1 MGTEARTMHFPCITN
16 KTYVYLWTHG
26 QFQQEQVEWDD
37 VNKLLQHHGFKP
49 VFFADPVENRN
60 LTDLVLLDKKS
71 ANELRMT
78 LRMML
83 MDSERRQALIQ
94 ELVKSNNKLKEEV
107 QKHMSHAARQSQ
119 RATELQG
126 LLDEVKG
133 RVQHLEESCLGKA
146 VQQHSLTQQL
156 QKESKEA
163 KRRYLLLEKKVVSLE
178 EETAQLRKKLYLT
191 VKEEEQRLTR
201 QSRLQESKHLDQATK
216 RTSASVCPSFKT
228 ILKTHQD
235 QQKESSSH
243 IQELEEEVERLKSEL
258 DTRCRS
264 DLTGS
269 TMEQSKTSRQRVQYH
284 HLLTEINTLVINP
297 RLQQY
302 QRWPRESE
310 EAEFQAVL
318 PTLEQWSQQLHML
331 RDLHSR
337 LNKLSA
343 TLMPLQPC
351 DVDAKTLKVED
362 MMLLVEALL
371 ENASSDDKQKLR
383 SPTRYT
389 LASMVAHFQKLF
401 DVPSLSGVYPRM
413 NEVYTRLGE
422 MTNTMRNLQNVLDL
436 DSKASPTEVV
446 DQVSRLVSL
455 DPGLGRADIDSI
467 IIKVKQH
474 DEFFPAFH
482 NLVTEILKILG
493 VSHLDDILPA
503 LQSLK
508 QAAQ

>member
-1 MGTEARTMHFPCITN
+1 MKP
-16 KTYVYLWTHG
+16 
-26 QFQQEQVEWDD
+26 QEQVEWDD

-83 MDSERRQALIQ
+83 MDSERRQTLIQ
-94 ELVKSNNKLKEEV
+94 ELVKSNNQLKEEV
-107 QKHMSHAARQSQ
+107 QKHMSHAAQQSQ

-126 LLDEVKG
+126 LLDEVKS
-133 RVQHLEESCLGKA
+133 RVQQLEERCLGKA
-146 VQQHSLTQQL
+146 VQQHSHTQQL
-156 QKESKEA
+156 QKENKEA
-163 KRRYLLLEKKVVSLE
+163 KRRYLLLEKKVANLE

-191 VKEEEQRLTR
+191 VKEEEQRLAR

-216 RTSASVCPSFKT
+216 RTSASVSPSFKT
-228 ILKTHQD
+228 MLKTYQD
-235 QQKESSSH
+235 QQNESSSR
-243 IQELEEEVERLKSEL
+243 IQELEEEVERLKTEL

-264 DLTGS
+264 DITGNS
-269 TMEQSKTSRQRVQYH
+269 RDQTKTSRQWVQYH

-297 RLQQY
+297 RLHQY
-302 QRWPRESE
+302 QHRPRELE

-318 PTLEQWSQQLHML
+318 PTLELWSQQLHML
-331 RDLHSR
+331 RDLHCR

-351 DVDAKTLKVED
+351 AVDAKALKVED

-371 ENASSDDKQKLR
+371 ENASSDDKQLR

-422 MTNTMRNLQNVLDL
+422 LTNTMRNLQNVLDL

-446 DQVSRLVSL
+446 NQVSRLVL
-455 DPGLGRADIDSI
+455 VDPGLGQADIDSI

-493 VSHLDDILPA
+493 VNHLDDILPA

-508 QAAQ
+508 QMAQ

>member
-1 MGTEARTMHFPCITN
+1 MEVASHLSDVKKMKP
-16 KTYVYLWTHG
+16 
-26 QFQQEQVEWDD
+26 QEQVEWDD

-83 MDSERRQALIQ
+83 MDSERRQTLIQ
-94 ELVKSNNKLKEEV
+94 EVVKSNNQLKEEV
-107 QKHMSHAARQSQ
+107 QKHMSHAAQQSQ
-119 RATELQG
+119 RAAELQG
-126 LLDEVKG
+126 LLDEVKS
-133 RVQHLEESCLGKA
+133 RVQHLEERCLGKA
-146 VQQHSLTQQL
+146 AQQL
-156 QKESKEA
+156 QKENKEA
-163 KRRYLLLEKKVVSLE
+163 KMRRYLLLEKKVVSLE

-201 QSRLQESKHLDQATK
+201 QSRLQQSKHLDQATK
-216 RTSASVCPSFKT
+216 RTSASVSPSFKT

-235 QQKESSSH
+235 QQKEGSSR
-243 IQELEEEVERLKSEL
+243 IQELEEEVQRLKTEL

-264 DLTGS
+264 DLTGN
-269 TMEQSKTSRQRVQYH
+269 TMDQSKTSRQRVQYH

-310 EAEFQAVL
+310 EAEFQVVL
-318 PTLEQWSQQLHML
+318 PTLEQWSQQLLMF
-331 RDLHSR
+331 RDLQSR

-343 TLMPLQPC
+343 TLMPLHPC
-351 DVDAKTLKVED
+351 DADAKTLKVED

-371 ENASSDDKQKLR
+371 ENASSDDKQLR

-482 NLVTEILKILG
+482 NLVTEILKLLG

-508 QAAQ
+508 QTAQ

>member
-1 MGTEARTMHFPCITN
+1 MKP
-16 KTYVYLWTHG
+16 
-26 QFQQEQVEWDD
+26 QEQVEWDD

-83 MDSERRQALIQ
+83 MDSERRQTLIQ
-94 ELVKSNNKLKEEV
+94 ELVKSNNQLKEEV
-107 QKHMSHAARQSQ
+107 QKHMSHAAQQSQ

-126 LLDEVKG
+126 LLDEVKS
-133 RVQHLEESCLGKA
+133 RVQHLEERCLGKA
-146 VQQHSLTQQL
+146 VQQHSHTQQL
-156 QKESKEA
+156 QKENKEA
-163 KRRYLLLEKKVVSLE
+163 KRRYLLLEKKVANLE

-191 VKEEEQRLTR
+191 VKEEQQRLTQ

-216 RTSASVCPSFKT
+216 RTSVSPSFKT
-228 ILKTHQD
+228 ILKTYQD
-235 QQKESSSH
+235 QQKESRSR
-243 IQELEEEVERLKSEL
+243 IQELEEEVEWLKTEL
-258 DTRCRS
+258 DTSTLIRCRS
-264 DLTGS
+264 DLTGNS
-269 TMEQSKTSRQRVQYH
+269 RDQSKTSRQWVQYH
-284 HLLTEINTLVINP
+284 HLLTEINTLIINP
-297 RLQQY
+297 RLHQY

-318 PTLEQWSQQLHML
+318 PTLDQWSQQLHML
-331 RDLHSR
+331 RDLHCG

-351 DVDAKTLKVED
+351 HADAKALKVED

-371 ENASSDDKQKLR
+371 ENASSDDKQLR

-436 DSKASPTEVV
+436 DSKASPTELVN
-446 DQVSRLVSL
+446 QVSRLVSL
-455 DPGLGRADIDSI
+455 DPGLGQADIDSI

-493 VSHLDDILPA
+493 VRHLDDILPA

-508 QAAQ
+508 QTAQ

>member
-1 MGTEARTMHFPCITN
+1 MMKP
-16 KTYVYLWTHG
+16 
-26 QFQQEQVEWDD
+26 QEQVEWDD

-83 MDSERRQALIQ
+83 MDSERRQTLIQ
-94 ELVKSNNKLKEEV
+94 ELVKSNNQLKEEV
-107 QKHMSHAARQSQ
+107 QKHMSHAAQQSQ

-126 LLDEVKG
+126 LLDEVKS
-133 RVQHLEESCLGKA
+133 RVQHLEERCLGKA
-146 VQQHSLTQQL
+146 VQQHSHTQQL
-156 QKESKEA
+156 QKENKEA
-163 KRRYLLLEKKVVSLE
+163 KRRYLLLEKKVANLE

-191 VKEEEQRLTR
+191 VKEEQQRLTQ
-201 QSRLQESKHLDQATK
+201 QSRLQESTHLDQATK
-216 RTSASVCPSFKT
+216 RTSVSPSFKT
-228 ILKTHQD
+228 ILKTYQD
-235 QQKESSSH
+235 QQKESRSH
-243 IQELEEEVERLKSEL
+243 IQELEEEVEWLKTEL

-264 DLTGS
+264 DLTGNS
-269 TMEQSKTSRQRVQYH
+269 RDQSKTSRQWVQYH
-284 HLLTEINTLVINP
+284 HLLTEINTLIINP
-297 RLQQY
+297 RLHQY

-318 PTLEQWSQQLHML
+318 PTLDQWSQQLHML
-331 RDLHSR
+331 RDLHCG

-351 DVDAKTLKVED
+351 HADAKALKVED

-371 ENASSDDKQKLR
+371 ENASSDNKQKLR

-446 DQVSRLVSL
+446 NQVSRLVSL
-455 DPGLGRADIDSI
+455 DPGLGQADIDSI

-474 DEFFPAFH
+474 DEFFLAFH

-508 QAAQ
+508 QTAQ

>member
-1 MGTEARTMHFPCITN
+1 ME
-16 KTYVYLWTHG
+16 
-26 QFQQEQVEWDD
+26 QEQVEWDD

-83 MDSERRQALIQ
+83 MDSERRQTLIQ
-94 ELVKSNNKLKEEV
+94 EVVKSNNQLKEEV
-107 QKHMSHAARQSQ
+107 QKHMSHAAQQSQ
-119 RATELQG
+119 RAAELQG
-126 LLDEVKG
+126 LLDEVKS
-133 RVQHLEESCLGKA
+133 RVQHLEERCLGKA
-146 VQQHSLTQQL
+146 AQQL
-156 QKESKEA
+156 QKENKEA
-163 KRRYLLLEKKVVSLE
+163 KMVVSLE

-201 QSRLQESKHLDQATK
+201 QSRLQQSKHLDQATK
-216 RTSASVCPSFKT
+216 RTSAS
-228 ILKTHQD
+228 THQD
-235 QQKESSSH
+235 QQKEGSSR
-243 IQELEEEVERLKSEL
+243 IQELEEEVQRLKTEL
-258 DTRCRS
+258 DTRCFVVIS
-264 DLTGS
+264 CLS
-269 TMEQSKTSRQRVQYH
+269 TLCSNFSALQ
-284 HLLTEINTLVINP
+284 LLTEINTLVINP

-310 EAEFQAVL
+310 EAEFQVVL
-318 PTLEQWSQQLHML
+318 PTLEQWSQQLLMF
-331 RDLHSR
+331 RDLQSR

-343 TLMPLQPC
+343 TLMPLHPC
-351 DVDAKTLKVED
+351 DADAKTLKVED

-371 ENASSDDKQKLR
+371 ENASSDDKQLR

-436 DSKASPTEVV
+436 GDFEKFTSVQYPTTAFLL
-446 DQVSRLVSL
+446 SALFF
-455 DPGLGRADIDSI
+455 SI

-482 NLVTEILKILG
+482 NLVTEILKLLG

-508 QAAQ
+508 QTAQ

>member
-1 MGTEARTMHFPCITN
+1 MKP
-16 KTYVYLWTHG
+16 
-26 QFQQEQVEWDD
+26 QEQVEWDD

-83 MDSERRQALIQ
+83 MDSERRQTLIQ
-94 ELVKSNNKLKEEV
+94 ELVKSNNQLKEEV
-107 QKHMSHAARQSQ
+107 QKHMSHAAQQSQ

-126 LLDEVKG
+126 LLDEVKS
-133 RVQHLEESCLGKA
+133 RVQHLEERCLGKA
-146 VQQHSLTQQL
+146 VQQHSHTQQL
-156 QKESKEA
+156 QKENKEA
-163 KRRYLLLEKKVVSLE
+163 KRRYLLLEKKVANLE

-191 VKEEEQRLTR
+191 VKEEQQRLTQ

-216 RTSASVCPSFKT
+216 RTSVSPSFKT
-228 ILKTHQD
+228 ILKTYQD
-235 QQKESSSH
+235 QQKESRSR
-243 IQELEEEVERLKSEL
+243 IQELEEEVEWLKTEL

-264 DLTGS
+264 DLTGNS
-269 TMEQSKTSRQRVQYH
+269 RDQSKTSRQWVQYH
-284 HLLTEINTLVINP
+284 HLLTEINTLIINP
-297 RLQQY
+297 RLHQY

-318 PTLEQWSQQLHML
+318 PTLDQWSQQLHML
-331 RDLHSR
+331 RDLHCG

-351 DVDAKTLKVED
+351 HADAKALKVED

-371 ENASSDDKQKLR
+371 ENASSDDKQLR

-446 DQVSRLVSL
+446 NQVSRLVSL

-493 VSHLDDILPA
+493 VSHLDDILSA

-508 QAAQ
+508 QTAQ

>member
-1 MGTEARTMHFPCITN
+1 
-16 KTYVYLWTHG
+16 
-26 QFQQEQVEWDD
+26 
-37 VNKLLQHHGFKP
+37 
-49 VFFADPVENRN
+49 
-60 LTDLVLLDKKS
+60 
-71 ANELRMT
+71 
-78 LRMML
+78 
-83 MDSERRQALIQ
+83 
-94 ELVKSNNKLKEEV
+94 
-107 QKHMSHAARQSQ
+107 MSHAAQQSQ

-126 LLDEVKG
+126 LLDEVKS
-133 RVQHLEESCLGKA
+133 RVQHLEERCLGKA
-146 VQQHSLTQQL
+146 VQQHSHTQQL
-156 QKESKEA
+156 QKENKEA
-163 KRRYLLLEKKVVSLE
+163 KRRYLLLEKKVANLE

-191 VKEEEQRLTR
+191 VKEEQQRLTQ
-201 QSRLQESKHLDQATK
+201 QSRLQESTHLDQATK
-216 RTSASVCPSFKT
+216 RTSVSPSFKT
-228 ILKTHQD
+228 ILKTYQD
-235 QQKESSSH
+235 QQKESRSH
-243 IQELEEEVERLKSEL
+243 IQELEEEVEWLKTEL

-264 DLTGS
+264 DLTGNS
-269 TMEQSKTSRQRVQYH
+269 RDQSKTSRQWVQYH
-284 HLLTEINTLVINP
+284 HLLTEINTLIINP
-297 RLQQY
+297 RLHQY

-318 PTLEQWSQQLHML
+318 PTLDQWSQQLHML
-331 RDLHSR
+331 RDLHCG

-351 DVDAKTLKVED
+351 HADAKALKVED

-371 ENASSDDKQKLR
+371 ENASSDNKQKLR

-446 DQVSRLVSL
+446 NQVSRLVSL
-455 DPGLGRADIDSI
+455 DPGLGQADIDSI

-474 DEFFPAFH
+474 DEFFLAFH

-508 QAAQ
+508 QTAQ

>member
-1 MGTEARTMHFPCITN
+1 MMKP
-16 KTYVYLWTHG
+16 
-26 QFQQEQVEWDD
+26 QEQVEWDD

-71 ANELRMT
+71 ASELRMT

-83 MDSERRQALIQ
+83 MDSERRQTLIQ
-94 ELVKSNNKLKEEV
+94 ELVKSNNQLREEV
-107 QKHMSHAARQSQ
+107 QKHMSHAAQQSQ

-126 LLDEVKG
+126 LLDEVKSK
-133 RVQHLEESCLGKA
+133 VQHLEERCLGKA
-146 VQQHSLTQQL
+146 VQQHSHTQQL
-156 QKESKEA
+156 QKENKEA
-163 KRRYLLLEKKVVSLE
+163 KTRYLLLEKKVANLE

-201 QSRLQESKHLDQATK
+201 PSRLQESKQLDQATK
-216 RTSASVCPSFKT
+216 RTSASVSPSFKT
-228 ILKTHQD
+228 ILKTYQD
-235 QQKESSSH
+235 QQKESNSR
-243 IQELEEEVERLKSEL
+243 IQELEEEVERLKTEL

-264 DLTGS
+264 DLTGNS
-269 TMEQSKTSRQRVQYH
+269 RDQSKTSRQRVQYH
-284 HLLTEINTLVINP
+284 HLLTEINTLIINP
-297 RLQQY
+297 RLHQY

-318 PTLEQWSQQLHML
+318 PTLEQWSQQLHLL

-351 DVDAKTLKVED
+351 DADAKALKVED
-362 MMLLVEALL
+362 MIGLVEALL

-389 LASMVAHFQKLF
+389 LASMVGHFQKLF

-422 MTNTMRNLQNVLDL
+422 MTNTIRNLQNVLDL

-446 DQVSRLVSL
+446 NQVSRLVFL

-508 QAAQ
+508 QTAQ

>member
-1 MGTEARTMHFPCITN
+1 MKP
-16 KTYVYLWTHG
+16 
-26 QFQQEQVEWDD
+26 QEQVEWDD

-83 MDSERRQALIQ
+83 MDSERRQTLIQ
-94 ELVKSNNKLKEEV
+94 ELVKSNNQLKEEV
-107 QKHMSHAARQSQ
+107 QKHMSHAAQQSQ

-126 LLDEVKG
+126 LLDEVKS
-133 RVQHLEESCLGKA
+133 RVQHLEERCLGKA
-146 VQQHSLTQQL
+146 VQQHSHTQQL
-156 QKESKEA
+156 QKENKEA
-163 KRRYLLLEKKVVSLE
+163 KRRYLLLEKKVANLE

-191 VKEEEQRLTR
+191 VKEEQQRLTQ

-216 RTSASVCPSFKT
+216 RTSVSPSFKT
-228 ILKTHQD
+228 ILKTYQD
-235 QQKESSSH
+235 QQKESRSR
-243 IQELEEEVERLKSEL
+243 IQELEEEVEWLKTEL
-258 DTRCRS
+258 DTSTLIRCRS
-264 DLTGS
+264 DLTGNS
-269 TMEQSKTSRQRVQYH
+269 RDQSKTSRQWVQYH
-284 HLLTEINTLVINP
+284 HLLTEINTLIINP
-297 RLQQY
+297 RLHQY

-318 PTLEQWSQQLHML
+318 PTLDQWSQQLHML
-331 RDLHSR
+331 RDLHCG

-351 DVDAKTLKVED
+351 HADAKALKVED

-436 DSKASPTEVV
+436 GLQTSLLG
-446 DQVSRLVSL
+446 SRT
-455 DPGLGRADIDSI
+455 GTGR
-467 IIKVKQH
+467 H
-474 DEFFPAFH
+474 
-482 NLVTEILKILG
+482 
-493 VSHLDDILPA
+493 
-503 LQSLK
+503 
-508 QAAQ
+508 

>member
-1 MGTEARTMHFPCITN
+1 MKP
-16 KTYVYLWTHG
+16 
-26 QFQQEQVEWDD
+26 QEQVEWDD

-83 MDSERRQALIQ
+83 MDSERRQTLIQ
-94 ELVKSNNKLKEEV
+94 ELVKSNNQLKEEV
-107 QKHMSHAARQSQ
+107 QKHMSHAAQQSQ

-126 LLDEVKG
+126 LLDEVKS
-133 RVQHLEESCLGKA
+133 RVQHLEERCLGKA
-146 VQQHSLTQQL
+146 VQQHSHTQQL
-156 QKESKEA
+156 QKENKEA
-163 KRRYLLLEKKVVSLE
+163 KRRYLLLEKKVANLE

-191 VKEEEQRLTR
+191 VKEEQQRLTQ

-216 RTSASVCPSFKT
+216 RTSVSPSFKT
-228 ILKTHQD
+228 ILKTYQD
-235 QQKESSSH
+235 QQKESRSR
-243 IQELEEEVERLKSEL
+243 IQELEEEVEWLKTEL
-258 DTRCRS
+258 DTSTLIRCRS
-264 DLTGS
+264 DLTGNS
-269 TMEQSKTSRQRVQYH
+269 RDQSKTSRQWVQYH
-284 HLLTEINTLVINP
+284 HLLTEINTLIINP
-297 RLQQY
+297 RLHQY

-318 PTLEQWSQQLHML
+318 PTLDQWSQQLHML
-331 RDLHSR
+331 RDLHCG

-351 DVDAKTLKVED
+351 HADAKALKVED

-436 DSKASPTEVV
+436 DSKASPTELVN
-446 DQVSRLVSL
+446 QVSRLVSL
-455 DPGLGRADIDSI
+455 DPGLGQADIDSI

-493 VSHLDDILPA
+493 VRHLDDILPA

-508 QAAQ
+508 QTAQ